1 MLLNR
6 IQKENDIKKIA
17 QADWGRLAA
26 EIRRFLIRHIAKTG
40 GHLASNLGTVE
51 LTMALHL
58 FLDLPQD
65 KLIWDVG
72 HQSYTHKILTGRQDG
87 FKTLRTYGGMSGFP
101 KYKESPCD
109 AFDTG
114 HASTSLSAGLGYAMA
129 AQLMRRRERI
139 VAVIGDGALTG
150 GMAFEALNNATKCKR
165 NYIMVLNDNTMS
177 IAPNVGGISSYL
189 GEVRTAK
196 GYVDL
201 KQRVEHAL
209 SALPG
214 GKRLTGQI
222 RKTKNGIKQ
231 LLIPG
236 MLFENLG
243 ITYLGPIDGHD
254 IRRMLKVLH
263 EAEQVKGPVLIHV
276 LTTKGKG
283 YEVAE
288 NQPEKYHGITPFDPE
303 TGKVTKPSNS
313 FSGPSYT
320 ALFAEALLEEG
331 KRLPK
336 LLGITAAMPQ
346 GTGMDVYAKAYPQ
359 RVFDVGIAE
368 EHAVTFA
375 GGLARAGMLPVVAIY
390 SSFLQRAYDQL
401 IHDICIQNL
410 HVIFA
415 VDRSGLVG
423 NDGETHQGLFD
434 TVMLCSIPQMTVLA
448 PKNGVELKQMLHY
461 AIHAHHGPI
470 ALKYPRGEAS
480 GCLPQFQAPIEYGR
494 SEVLYREAQIA
505 LVAIGNMVAV
515 ADEVRQ
521 RLKAMDYQVSLV
533 NMRFLKPLDK
543 TVLDELAEDHQ
554 LIVTM
559 EESLAYGGLGDQ
571 VRVHYQDR
579 QQSTLSVLPI
589 AIEDSFVEH
598 GDVPSLQE
606 ELAIDADG
614 VTARVVEAYL
624 NRKERN

>member
-17 QADWGRLAA
+17 PADWGRLAA

-72 HQSYTHKILTGRQDG
+72 HQSYTHKILTGRQEG

-101 KYKESPCD
+101 KYKESVCD

-129 AQLMRRRERI
+129 AQLMRRKERI

-201 KQRVEHAL
+201 KQRVEHVL

-283 YEVAE
+283 YEMAE
-288 NQPEKYHGITPFDPE
+288 HHPEKYHGITPFDPE

-320 ALFAEALLEEG
+320 AIFAEAMLEEG
-331 KRLPK
+331 KRLPT

-434 TVMLCSIPQMTVLA
+434 TAMLCSIPNMTVLA
-448 PKNGVELKQMLHY
+448 PKNGAELKQMLHF
-461 AIHAHHGPI
+461 AIYHHDGPI

-480 GCLPQFQAPIEYGR
+480 ECLAQFQTPIEYGR
-494 SEVLYREAQIA
+494 SEVPYREAQIA

-515 ADEVRQ
+515 ASEVRR
-521 RLKAMDYQVSLV
+521 RLKEMDLQVSLV
-533 NMRFLKPLDK
+533 NMRFLKPLDT
-543 TVLDELAEDHQ
+543 TVLDELAEDHE
-554 LIVTM
+554 LIVTL

-571 VRVHYQDR
+571 VRVHYQNR
-579 QQSTLSVLPI
+579 QQCTPTVLPI

-598 GDVPSLQE
+598 GDVTSLQE
-606 ELAIDADG
+606 ELAIDATG
-614 VTARVVEAYL
+614 VTARIVEAYL

>member
-1 MLLNR
+1 MLLER
-6 IQKENDIKKIA
+6 IQKENDIKQIPEKE
-17 QADWGRLAA
+17 WRKLAA

-58 FLDLPQD
+58 FLELPKD

-72 HQSYTHKILTGRQDG
+72 HQSYTHKILTGRQAG
-87 FKTLRTYGGMSGFP
+87 FTTLRSYGGMSGFP
-101 KYKESPCD
+101 KHKESDCD

-129 AQLMRRRERI
+129 AQLTRRRERI
-139 VAVIGDGALTG
+139 VSVIGDGALTG
-150 GMAFEALNNATKCKR
+150 GMAFEALNNATKLRR
-165 NYIMVLNDNTMS
+165 NFIMVLNDNTMS

-196 GYVDL
+196 QYVEL
-201 KQRVEHAL
+201 KNRVVQAL
-209 SALPG
+209 SDLPG
-214 GKRLTGQI
+214 GKNLINQL

-254 IRRMLKVLH
+254 IKRMLKILH

-276 LTTKGKG
+276 ITKKGKG
-283 YEVAE
+283 YEIAE
-288 NQPEKYHGITPFDPE
+288 SQPELYHGITPFDPE

-313 FSGPSYT
+313 FLGPSYT
-320 ALFAEALLEEG
+320 TVFAEAMVEEG
-331 KRLPK
+331 KTLPT
-336 LLGITAAMPQ
+336 LVGITAAMPQ
-346 GTGMDVYAKAYPQ
+346 GTGLDIYARQYPS

-375 GGLARAGMLPVVAIY
+375 GGLAMAGMIPVVAIY
-390 SSFLQRAYDQL
+390 SSFLQRAYDQI

-434 TVMLCSIPQMTVLA
+434 TAMLCSVPNMIVLA
-448 PKNGVELKQMLHY
+448 PKNGRELKEMLHF
-461 AIHAHHGPI
+461 AVHQIHGPVAI
-470 ALKYPRGEAS
+470 KYPRGEAAV
-480 GCLPQFQAPIEYGR
+480 CLQEFQAPLVTGR
-494 SEVLYREAQIA
+494 SEVLYRETQIA
-505 LVAIGNMVAV
+505 LLAVGHMVPVAEAV
-515 ADEVRQ
+515 RR
-521 RLKAMDYQVSLV
+521 RLKDMDYQVSLV
-533 NMRFLKPLDK
+533 NMRFIKPWDT
-543 TVLDELAEDHQ
+543 TVCEALAADHS

-559 EESLAYGGLGDQ
+559 EESLAFGSLGEQ
-571 VRVHYQDR
+571 IAVHYQ
-579 QQSTLSVLPI
+579 QQGIRTEILPI
-589 AIEDSFVEH
+589 AISDCFVEH
-598 GDVPSLQE
+598 GDVKSLQQ
-606 ELAIDADG
+606 ELAIDCEA
-614 VTARVVEAYL
+614 VAARVVAAYL
-624 NRKERN
+624 KQQAETK